1 MSCYFLEMCFGGMQ
15 TKICQDKKLA
25 GQKAACDFG
34 TPDKNSYKNYQQL
47 LVQHLVRNHALF

>member
-1 MSCYFLEMCFGGMQ
+1 MCMSCYFLEMCFGGMQ

-34 TPDKNSYKNYQQL
+34 TPDKKSYQNYQQL
-47 LVQHLVRNHALF
+47 LVQLTFG